1 MRSYGKP
8 KRGRHRSSGR
18 GPDHHPGVHYGKTVR
33 LGDLDPGCTGRIAS
47 LSCQKNLRRRLMNM
61 GVVCGTPFEISRV
74 APLGDP
80 IELKFKDFNISLRK
94 EEAGD
99 IWVEVLNDER

>member
-1 MRSYGKP
+1 MRPYGKP
-8 KRGRHRSSGR
+8 KRGRRRSSGR
-18 GPDHHPGVHYGKTVR
+18 GPNHHAGTYSKTVR
-33 LGDLDPGCTGRIAS
+33 LGDLDPGCTGRIAC
-47 LSCQKNLRRRLMNM
+47 LSCQKNLKRRLMNM

-80 IELKFKDFNISLRK
+80 IELKFKDFNISLRR

-99 IWVEVLNDER
+99 IWVEVMDDER

>member
-1 MRSYGKP
+1 MKP
-8 KRGRHRSSGR
+8 RGRRGHGR
-18 GPDHHPGVHYGKTVR
+18 HGPGPKPHPEGNCVRKTVR
-33 LGDLDPGCTGRIAS
+33 LGDLNPGCTGKIAN
-47 LSCQKNLRRRLMNM
+47 LTCQKNLKRRLMNM
-61 GVVCGTPFEISRV
+61 GVVCGTPFEVSRV

-99 IWVEVLNDER
+99 IWVEVEDHGS